1 MPLQKMLSVRCRIGA
16 RCGPRPLSSLRTGR
30 RIVASMSLTALADLP
45 AGHKVAITAIG
56 EGGAI
61 VKYGESI
68 GEAAEDIAAGDW
80 VHTHNIKPAK

>member
-1 MPLQKMLSVRCRIGA
+1 MADVIIINEADNVAVVMRDVA
-16 RCGPRPLSSLRTGR
+16 AGR
-30 RIVASMSLTALADLP
+30 AIELPGGESLTALADLP